1 MNMHLF
7 WQKEREKS
15 SEFTLIPQISIDFT
29 FKVCPVDDDIVE
41 RYLNSETVIGAVD
54 LSPNRPN

>member
-1 MNMHLF
+1 MHLF

-15 SEFTLIPQISIDFT
+15 SGFTLIPQISTDFT

-41 RYLNSETVIGAVD
+41 RYLNSETVMGAVD